1 MVSQMSS
8 WLEFLEKR
16 GAVVAEGRVTS
27 FGDARA
33 ELVAARDATILCDL
47 SHNALIE
54 ATGDDAAA
62 FLHGQLTND
71 VEALAEAGAQWTG
84 WCTPKGRLLASFL
97 LVRLPARFFLM
108 LPAEIAEP
116 VRKRLAMFVLRS
128 KVKLADASA
137 AWARIGITGPGAR
150 AAMAKAMGEAP
161 HRHRAHE
168 QDGAIAIGLEEDRF
182 ILLAPIDRAPA
193 LWDALAQSAVPA
205 GSAAWEWKSIR
216 AGIPTIVAATQE
228 AFVPQMANFD
238 LIDAVSFR
246 KGCYP
251 GQEIVARMQYR
262 GGLKRRM
269 ALAHLDTDAAIA
281 PGQSLYST
289 AFGDQAAGVIVNAS
303 PAPGGGS
310 DALVI
315 AQIESLERND
325 LRWGAPGGPPVEI
338 VRRPDS
344 P

>member
-1 MVSQMSS
+1 MATANSPTT
-8 WLEFLEKR
+8 F
-16 GAVVAEGRVTS
+16 VAPLT
-27 FGDARA
+27 
-33 ELVAARDATILCDL
+33 
-47 SHNALIE
+47 HNALLGVS
-54 ATGDDAAA
+54 GDDAGA

-71 VEALAEAGAQWTG
+71 VEALPESAAQWTG
-84 WCTPKGRLLASFL
+84 WCTPKGRLVASFL
-97 LVRLPARFFLM
+97 LVRLPARFLLL

-137 AWARIGITGPGAR
+137 AWVRIGIAGAGAR
-150 AAMAKAMGEAP
+150 AALANAIGEAP
-161 HRHRAHE
+161 QARQAREH
-168 QDGAIAIGLEEDRF
+168 DGAVAIGLEEDRY
-182 ILLAPIDRAPA
+182 ILLASPGSAPA
-193 LWDALAQSAVPA
+193 LWDAIAQSAMPA
-205 GSAAWEWKSIR
+205 GIAAWEWKSIR
-216 AGIPTIVAATQE
+216 AGIPTVVAATQE

-269 ALAHLDTDAAIA
+269 ALVHIATDATIA
-281 PGQSLYST
+281 PGQSLYSA
-289 AFGDQAAGVIVNAS
+289 AFGDQAAGIIANAS

-310 DALVI
+310 DALAV
-315 AQIESLERND
+315 AQIEGLERND
-325 LRWGAPGGPPVEI
+325 LRWGAPDGPPVEI
-338 VRRPDS
+338 VRRPAS